1 MTKLI
6 TRLHIAVAALALL
19 CGGTSFT
26 SRAIASEQAAWAA
39 LREGAIVL
47 FRHANAPGIGDP
59 PGFRLDDCATQRNL
73 DAQGRDQAAKIGE
86 LFRRE
91 QIAVAAVLSSVWCR
105 AFDTAS
111 LAFPGQVRHEP
122 SFNSFFDDRDQQA
135 AQTEAARTILLDWR
149 GPGTLVVVTHQ
160 VNMQALTGIAPA
172 SGEGVV
178 LRREGGQ
185 LPIIGRVKP

>member
-47 FRHANAPGIGDP
+47 FRHANAPGFGDP

-73 DAQGRDQAAKIGE
+73 DAQGRDQAVKIGDC
-86 LFRRE
+86 F
-91 QIAVAAVLSSVWCR
+91 AASRS
-105 AFDTAS
+105 
-111 LAFPGQVRHEP
+111 P
-122 SFNSFFDDRDQQA
+122 
-135 AQTEAARTILLDWR
+135 
-149 GPGTLVVVTHQ
+149 
-160 VNMQALTGIAPA
+160 
-172 SGEGVV
+172 
-178 LRREGGQ
+178 
-185 LPIIGRVKP
+185 